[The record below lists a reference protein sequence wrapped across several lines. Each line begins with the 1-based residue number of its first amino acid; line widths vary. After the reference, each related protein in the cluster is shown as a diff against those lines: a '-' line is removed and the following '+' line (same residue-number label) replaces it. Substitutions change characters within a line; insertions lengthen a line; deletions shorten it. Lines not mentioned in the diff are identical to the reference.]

1 MFGLRKRRPVA
12 PDQNAVVDRALCLS
26 AVAMLGAIAAGV
38 EDGGMDS
45 GQAGEYLKESHRW
58 LIREQLTAAL
68 SIRERA
74 LLAKALTDWKAR
86 DALNAGWRSEALGVL
101 LWALSAFDE
110 MPPYDTRFERLPSFV
125 PLLAP
130 TADFRR
136 TASLRAAEDIAR
148 ARDLAELWHWRART
162 RQLQEADHP
171 QVEGVDLDAVTRQV
185 AEVAHAKGSMPQPI
199 DDDFPAFGKPYRTL
213 DEEQYADLTSAAVER
228 HYALN
233 WLCGYAA
240 DWDSVPT
247 ET

>member
-1 MFGLRKRRPVA
+1 MLGRRKRQPVA
-12 PDQNAVVDRALCLS
+12 PGQNAVVDRALCIS
-26 AVAMLGAIAAGV
+26 AVAMLGAIASGV
-38 EDGGMDS
+38 EDGTMDA

-74 LLAKALTDWKAR
+74 LLAKAVTEWTER
-86 DALNAGWRSEALGVL
+86 DALNASWRSEALGVL
-101 LWALSAFDE
+101 LWALGSFDE
-110 MPPYDTRFERLPSFV
+110 MPPYDERFERLPASV

-136 TASLRAAEDIAR
+136 TASLRPAEEIGH
-148 ARDLAELWHWRART
+148 ARDLAEVWHRRARQ
-162 RQLQEADHP
+162 RQLADGDDP
-171 QVEGVDLDAVTRQV
+171 QVESGEVDADV
-185 AEVAHAKGSMPQPI
+185 AA
-199 DDDFPAFGKPYRTL
+199 
-213 DEEQYADLTSAAVER
+213 AAVER

-233 WLCGYAA
+233 WLCGYAS

>member
-1 MFGLRKRRPVA
+1 VFGLRKRQPAA

-38 EDGGMDS
+38 EDEAMDA

-74 LLAKALTDWKAR
+74 LLAKALTDWTAR

-101 LWALSAFDE
+101 LWALAALDE

-136 TASLRAAEDIAR
+136 AASLRPAEDIGR
-148 ARDLAELWHWRART
+148 ARDLAEQWHGRTRA
-162 RQLQEADHP
+162 RQLQEADDP
-171 QVEGVDLDAVTRQV
+171 QVEGLD
-185 AEVAHAKGSMPQPI
+185 G
-199 DDDFPAFGKPYRTL
+199 D
-213 DEEQYADLTSAAVER
+213 ADVRSAAAER

-233 WLCGYAA
+233 WLCGYAS

>member
-1 MFGLRKRRPVA
+1 VFGRRKRQPVA
-12 PDQNAVVDRALCLS
+12 PDQNAVVDRALCIA
-26 AVAMLGAIAAGV
+26 AVAMLGAIAAGL
-38 EDGGMDS
+38 EDGTMDA

-74 LLAKALTDWKAR
+74 LLAKAVTEWTER
-86 DALNAGWRSEALGVL
+86 DALNASWRSEALGVL

-110 MPPYDTRFERLPSFV
+110 MPPYDERFDRLPAFV

-136 TASLRAAEDIAR
+136 SASLRSAEEIGG
-148 ARDLAELWHWRART
+148 ARDLAEVWHGRART
-162 RQLQEADHP
+162 RQLGEGDDPH
-171 QVEGVDLDAVTRQV
+171 VESGELDADV
-185 AEVAHAKGSMPQPI
+185 A
-199 DDDFPAFGKPYRTL
+199 
-213 DEEQYADLTSAAVER
+213 AAIER

-233 WLCGYAA
+233 WLCGYAS

-247 ET
+247 ETSS